1 MGLNLREKRNLMIMG
16 AKRRPI
22 LLDIIHFVTG
32 FAKPVIIFSHG
43 FKGFKDWGHFNL
55 VAKAFAEQGFVFVK
69 YNFSHNGTTSE
80 TPTEFS
86 DLNAFGEN
94 NFSIELEDLDRGI
107 EWITEEQLII
117 PRSEVDL
124 EQIYLLGHSRG
135 GATTLIKASE
145 NEKIKK
151 AATWS
156 SISSLYR
163 YEAVGSIEDW
173 KKTGVV
179 HIENERTN
187 QQMPLHFQ
195 LYEDLVGH
203 PERLNIKKAV
213 ESSQKPMLFVH
224 GKNDESVPLEEGV
237 ELSSFN
243 PKSTLKV
250 ISEGDHSFGGKHPW
264 KSDELPDDTLEAID
278 ITTEFFFNQDE

>member
-94 NFSIELEDLDRGI
+94 NFSIELEDLDRVI

-135 GATTLIKASE
+135 GATTLIKAS
-145 NEKIKK
+145 
-151 AATWS
+151 
-156 SISSLYR
+156 
-163 YEAVGSIEDW
+163 
-173 KKTGVV
+173 
-179 HIENERTN
+179 
-187 QQMPLHFQ
+187 
-195 LYEDLVGH
+195 
-203 PERLNIKKAV
+203 
-213 ESSQKPMLFVH
+213 
-224 GKNDESVPLEEGV
+224 
-237 ELSSFN
+237 
-243 PKSTLKV
+243 
-250 ISEGDHSFGGKHPW
+250 
-264 KSDELPDDTLEAID
+264 
-278 ITTEFFFNQDE
+278 